1 MTTWIL
7 PEQPPLVCL
16 HPFLYSGSFFE
27 TIAPLLGEQRLVCAP
42 DCPGFGGSDSP
53 ERMLS
58 MEELATTM
66 LEALEAPDEPIGQ
79 PYDLLGFHS
88 GCLLAVEMARL
99 QPNRVGRLA
108 LIDVPYFTPEEQAGR
123 YPKSTAEIR
132 YTEELSSL
140 GAAWGFSVT
149 KQLGG
154 MAFSRAFSNFVELL
168 RAGERSNW
176 GYHARLTYECELRFR
191 SVRHETLVIATQYM
205 LADRTREAAADI
217 AGARFV
223 ERKDIT
229 RAVMED
235 GASRIAGEVLAF
247 LGN

>member
-1 MTTWIL
+1 MLDNMDT
-7 PEQPPLVCL
+7 P
-16 HPFLYSGSFFE
+16 
-27 TIAPLLGEQRLVCAP
+27 GEA
-42 DCPGFGGSDSP
+42 SDNP
-53 ERMLS
+53 TRERMLS

-154 MAFSRAFSNFVELL
+154 MAFSGPV
-168 RAGERSNW
+168 G
-176 GYHARLTYECELRFR
+176 GGDG
-191 SVRHETLVIATQYM
+191 ATQQ
-205 LADRTREAAADI
+205 LR
-217 AGARFV
+217 
-223 ERKDIT
+223 
-229 RAVMED
+229 
-235 GASRIAGEVLAF
+235 
-247 LGN
+247 